1 MIKIIKKVKNCLTS
15 FYMLFYPLRTS
26 KFLID
31 IKLNFILNHL
41 NQFLLINQI
50 FQINRIYWH
59 KR

>member
-15 FYMLFYPLRTS
+15 FYLLFYTLRTS

-50 FQINRIYWH
+50 FQINRIY
-59 KR
+59 